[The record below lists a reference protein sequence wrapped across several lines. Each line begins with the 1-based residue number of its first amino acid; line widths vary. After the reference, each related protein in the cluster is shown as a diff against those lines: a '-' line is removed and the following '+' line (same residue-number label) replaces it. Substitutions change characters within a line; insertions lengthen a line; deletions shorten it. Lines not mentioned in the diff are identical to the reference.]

1 MPGVEYL
8 WGDRQS
14 TFRVWYWH
22 MTLANLQ
29 TTILQRFVPSYQACS
44 CANLANWT
52 TANGEL

>member
-1 MPGVEYL
+1 MPGVQYL

-29 TTILQRFVPSYQACS
+29 TTILQWFLPTYQAGS